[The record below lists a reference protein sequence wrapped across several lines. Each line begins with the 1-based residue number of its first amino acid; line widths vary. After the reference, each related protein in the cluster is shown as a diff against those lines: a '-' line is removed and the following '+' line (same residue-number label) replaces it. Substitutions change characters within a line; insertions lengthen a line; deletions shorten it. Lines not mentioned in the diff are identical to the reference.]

1 MYGDEEEGR
10 EEDGEEGDEEGREEE
25 EVSCPMMHRGRRR
38 LPAPRISVDCA
49 A

>member
-10 EEDGEEGDEEGREEE
+10 QEAGEEGEEGREEE
-25 EVSCPMMHRGRRR
+25 EVSSTLMHRGRRG
-38 LPAPRISVDCA
+38 LPAPRIFVDCA

>member
-10 EEDGEEGDEEGREEE
+10 EEAGQEGEEGREEE
-25 EVSCPMMHRGRRR
+25 EVGSTLMHRGRRG
-38 LPAPRISVDCA
+38 LPAPRIFVDCA

>member
-10 EEDGEEGDEEGREEE
+10 EEAGEEGEEGREEE
-25 EVSCPMMHRGRRR
+25 EVSSTLMHRGRRG
-38 LPAPRISVDCA
+38 LPAPRIFVDCA

>member
-10 EEDGEEGDEEGREEE
+10 QEDGEEGDEEGREEE
-25 EVSCPMMHRGRRR
+25 EVSSTLMHRGRRG

-49 A
+49 T

>member
-10 EEDGEEGDEEGREEE
+10 QEDGEEGDEEGREEE
-25 EVSCPMMHRGRRR
+25 EVSSKLMHRGRRG
-38 LPAPRISVDCA
+38 LPAPRIFVDCA